1 MARLIDIVSLT
12 YWKSNQQKLKKDI
25 EHGKNTNDLIQ
36 IIEEIKKEI

>member
-25 EHGKNTNDLIQ
+25 EHGKNTDNLIQ
-36 IIEEIKKEI
+36 TIEKIKQQL